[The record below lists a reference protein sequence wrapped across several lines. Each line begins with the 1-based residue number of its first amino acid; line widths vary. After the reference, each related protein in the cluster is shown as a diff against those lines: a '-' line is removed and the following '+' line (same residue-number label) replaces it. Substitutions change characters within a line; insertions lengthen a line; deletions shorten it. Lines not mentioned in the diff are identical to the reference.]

1 MAASDSLRDQ
11 LNFWLQNFR
20 NSDSVGKSS
29 IGPLIWTSI
38 LWISWGDSF
47 LRAGSII
54 A

>member
-1 MAASDSLRDQ
+1 MRDQ
-11 LNFWLQNFR
+11 LNFWRQNIR

-29 IGPLIWTSI
+29 IGPLIWISI
-38 LWISWGDSF
+38 LWTSSGDSF